1 MSTVLLVSGTCAE
14 NGNLLAGWAFTYDG
28 DGSRARQV
36 YTDGTST
43 LTTYYFAGGT
53 YEVRDDGTTG
63 TVWKYYAF
71 AGMTVA
77 VNDGSGL
84 KYLLTDHLGSIV
96 AVTNSSSAL
105 LSEQRYLPFGQVRT
119 DAGSI
124 TETDFGY
131 TGQRNL
137 DAQGNVYSLG
147 LMDYKARFYDAALMR
162 FTQADSVTSVGT
174 QGLNRY
180 SYGLNNPSRYTDPT
194 GHCIDE
200 GDAPPESPANRNL
213 CPKRKTFS
221 LDQGSIDTC
230 NPGPCYT
237 TLETP
242 NSWDTD
248 PNNPDYYSFSINQG
262 IWTVNF
268 TLDRYNQIYV
278 GFGVNKGK
286 SYGFTSFSLTGG
298 FIHSPFDTGINNGV
312 DIPSQGNIS
321 SFLSGLT
328 INASY
333 GWVGGGG
340 ATISPSV
347 VEYVPELYG
356 FNDKYYD
363 VRPYAIEVG
372 AFLPPAK
379 GVSAVYSVNV
389 TDLWGRI
396 YNYVSTHIR

>member
-1 MSTVLLVSGTCAE
+1 
-14 NGNLLAGWAFTYDG
+14 
-28 DGSRARQV
+28 V

-96 AVTNSSSAL
+96 AVTNASGAL

-180 SYGLNNPSRYTDPT
+180 SYGLNNPSRYTDPSGHMPCQALPGGCKFTKPTPTDPCKLDPDKPSCHMLTPMPSLGNGNGSSNNNTADSNT
-194 GHCIDE
+194 GGTPTI
-200 GDAPPESPANRNL
+200 P
-213 CPKRKTFS
+213 T
-221 LDQGSIDTC
+221 
-230 NPGPCYT
+230 NPT
-237 TLETP
+237 TP
-242 NSWDTD
+242 NNNEGNSLSGSSMKN
-248 PNNPDYYSFSINQG
+248 PNIYVLAGIAWLIHGVSIVAEIGIVWAEVILAAGTFAAPEVTVPLEILLAGVGAAILDFDISFASYTYRVYKNPDVYQKI
-262 IWTVNF
+262 I
-268 TLDRYNQIYV
+268 
-278 GFGVNKGK
+278 
-286 SYGFTSFSLTGG
+286 LT
-298 FIHSPFDTGINNGV
+298 P
-312 DIPSQGNIS
+312 P
-321 SFLSGLT
+321 
-328 INASY
+328 
-333 GWVGGGG
+333 W
-340 ATISPSV
+340 
-347 VEYVPELYG
+347 G
-356 FNDKYYD
+356 FN
-363 VRPYAIEVG
+363 
-372 AFLPPAK
+372 
-379 GVSAVYSVNV
+379 
-389 TDLWGRI
+389 GRK
-396 YNYVSTHIR
+396 